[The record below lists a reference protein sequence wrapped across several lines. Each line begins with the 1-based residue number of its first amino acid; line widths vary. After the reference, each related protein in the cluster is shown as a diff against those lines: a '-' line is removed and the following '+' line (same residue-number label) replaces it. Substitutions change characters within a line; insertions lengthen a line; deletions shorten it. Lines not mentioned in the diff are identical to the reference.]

1 MEKTGYFV
9 LVSVYLAAAAFFD
22 QRTGKVPNRLIV
34 AGLALGG
41 ARVFLPAPCG
51 ALLSL
56 RSAAAGIALP
66 FFLLFPFFCLRLM
79 GAGDI
84 KLLMAA
90 GACGGPDVVLRCML
104 IAFAAAGL
112 YGVIRH
118 LWWKGAAQAGT
129 RALVLTHFSTSME
142 DPAEFLESATGIF
155 QETTCATD
163 GQVFS
168 LRYPAR

>member
-41 ARVFLPAPCG
+41 ARVFLPAPGG

-129 RALVLTHFSTSME
+129 RLQIRLAVFVLAGWVCVHVLRAVPGLPSCIRAL
-142 DPAEFLESATGIF
+142 AGGGI
-155 QETTCATD
+155 
-163 GQVFS
+163 
-168 LRYPAR
+168 